1 MKYTKFVI
9 RNYKAIDELTVNLS
23 KNVIPL
29 IGLNESGKTSILQA
43 ILAFDKDKD
52 NLLDGLHVITKN
64 KYKTVQSPCELKACL
79 VLENEDEFQSI
90 GEEVGLKMDNPLYS
104 WLKSSL
110 ENHHEICLQRE
121 YKDNVLQKSY
131 ILVNEPK
138 EIIEAPKVASLVRA
152 LVKRLPNI
160 LYFDDF
166 SDRVPECVPFPENY
180 ANDNQLGR
188 GRVREWQEIIVEIFS
203 RALKEE
209 FSLPTF
215 LKLTDEDD
223 RDNYLSDVADTLNN
237 DIIDEWR
244 KLKQVFSSFSEDSEE
259 LKLTIKYTKE
269 DNKPSFKFKVIDS
282 ECGGSDRVF
291 DINQRSKGFQ
301 WFFNF
306 IMKLKYNPKYKLFPE
321 NAIYLLDE
329 PGSYLHSSAQTELLK
344 KLCDIG
350 KNNTIIYCTHSQ
362 YLLDPEIINIAGIKI
377 VTKTDGRICLE
388 DYGNCTVTQSLG
400 AFSAL
405 NDALH
410 LKFSFHENI
419 LKNCILT
426 EGITDYY
433 FFKMFF
439 NFNGIN
445 IIPGSGCGQL
455 KELIAIL
462 ISCSD
467 KFVVVLDNDPEG
479 RSSYNSYKHYY
490 NDSFVKR
497 CYQYSGL
504 VKSGNDFALENIL
517 SPADTERIKSEV
529 SCKDIK
535 NAIVKLFFLDNAKK
549 ELIISA
555 IDEDTKR
562 NIDIIKRKILA
573 LLK

>member
-1 MKYTKFVI
+1 MKYTKFI
-9 RNYKAIDELTVNLS
+9 IKNYKAIDELTVNLS

-52 NLLDGLHVITKN
+52 NLLDGLHVNTKN
-64 KYKTVQSPCELKACL
+64 KYKTVQIPCELRACL
-79 VLENEDEFQSI
+79 VLENEEEFQSI
-90 GEEVGLKMDNPLYS
+90 GEEVGLKMDSPLYS

-110 ENHHEICLQRE
+110 ESQREICLQRE
-121 YKDNVLQKSY
+121 YKDNALQKSY
-131 ILVNEPK
+131 ILVNEPD
-138 EIIEAPKVASLVRA
+138 EILEAPKVASLVKA

-166 SDRVPECVPFPENY
+166 SDRVPESISFPENY
-180 ANDNQLGR
+180 VNDNQLGR
-188 GRVREWQEIIVEIFS
+188 GRIREWQEIIVEIFS

-209 FSLPTF
+209 FSLTTF
-215 LKLTDEDD
+215 LKLTDQDD
-223 RDNYLSDVADTLNN
+223 RDNYLSDVADTLNKEF
-237 DIIDEWR
+237 IDEWR
-244 KLKQVFSSFSEDSEE
+244 KLKQAYSSFSEDSAD
-259 LKLTIKYTKE
+259 LKLAIKYSYE
-269 DNKPSFKFKVIDS
+269 DNKPTFRFKVIDS
-282 ECGGSDRVF
+282 ESGGSERNF
-291 DINQRSKGFQ
+291 DISARSKGFQ

-306 IMKLKYNPKYKLFPE
+306 IMKLKYNPKYELFPE

-377 VTKTDGRICLE
+377 VTKTDGRINLE
-388 DYGNCTVTQSLG
+388 DYGNSSVTKSLG

-405 NDALH
+405 KDALH
-410 LKFSFHENI
+410 LKFGFHENI
-419 LKNCILT
+419 LKKCILT

-439 NFNGIN
+439 NFDGIN
-445 IIPGSGCGQL
+445 IIPGSGCSHL

-467 KFVVVLDNDPEG
+467 NFVVVLDNDPEG
-479 RSSYNSYKHYY
+479 RSSYNTYKHYY
-490 NDSFVKR
+490 KDSFVKR
-497 CYQYSGL
+497 CYQYDGVS
-504 VKSGNDFALENIL
+504 KSGHDFRLEDIL
-517 SPADTERIKSEV
+517 SPEDNERIKTEV
-529 SCKDIK
+529 GCNDIK
-535 NAIVKLFFLDNAKK
+535 NAIVSLFFMEDEKK
-549 ELIISA
+549 AQIING
-555 IDEDTKR
+555 IDSVTRR
-562 NIDIIKRKILA
+562 NIEIITRKIHA
-573 LLK
+573 IMG